1 MNRAEILHYAEKKY
15 GTAAEYLWR
24 QYPDWGVLRHR
35 GNRKWY
41 AVLMSV
47 SAPQL
52 RQSGEEPLDILN
64 VKCDPMEGDYLR
76 QRPGFLPGYHMNHQN
91 WLTILLDGSVPKE
104 LVLRLLDASY
114 EMTGEK
120 KARAEKTAGA
130 EKTAT
135 KGKQPAKRKC
145 TRKDAARSAGREERD
160 IEEQD
165 IEEQQRGEM

>member
-1 MNRAEILHYAEKKY
+1 MNRAEIFHYAEKKY

-35 GNRKWY
+35 ENRKWY

-47 SAPQL
+47 SALQL

-120 KARAEKTAGA
+120 KARAEKTA
-130 EKTAT
+130 T
-135 KGKQPAKRKC
+135 KGKQPAKRKR

-165 IEEQQRGEM
+165 IEEQQRGEK